1 MTLITDNDRYAM
13 KRAWVIAYDITKDRR
28 RTRVAKR
35 LEAQGIRLQ
44 KSVFLVTGSPRGVRR
59 MVRDIGGEI
68 DTVTDCVC
76 AWPMSLSWEAEQI
89 AVPPEAAPLRTVFV
103 IG

>member
-1 MTLITDNDRYAM
+1 M

-59 MVRDIGGEI
+59 MVREIGSEI
-68 DTVTDCVC
+68 DPVTDCVC
-76 AWPMSLSWEAEQI
+76 AWPMSVGWEAEQI
-89 AVPPEAAPLRTVFV
+89 AVPPEAAPLRTLFV